1 MLRCSDAR
9 YLTRQYLSSYTS
21 SAASTVGRDLRS
33 IREASVHMRLALA
46 RMAIWMVFLVVFSCP
61 VLAQQG
67 LANHN
72 VLRRDRS
79 TSSPALA
86 HLQKRAVDARGFP
99 PRSDG
104 SSLTTL
110 YKYSQAPVGGNSSLI
125 LRDFLPFDYP
135 LLSGFTPTNSPFC
148 FRNEEAWGSYP
159 FSSTKIPASRKL
171 HNANR
176 QQPGFGHRGRS
187 TVIFLIFYDRTSKPS
202 LGLSH
207 LRSSHPVYKRVCCY
221 RAC

>member
-1 MLRCSDAR
+1 
-9 YLTRQYLSSYTS
+9 
-21 SAASTVGRDLRS
+21 
-33 IREASVHMRLALA
+33 MRLALA
-46 RMAIWMVFLVVFSCP
+46 RMAIWMVFLVAFPCP
-61 VLAQQG
+61 LLAQQG

-110 YKYSQAPVGGNSSLI
+110 YKYSQAPVGANSSLI

-159 FSSTKIPASRKL
+159 YLVDQDSRLAEATQRKSSATRIRPSRPFYGDFSD
-171 HNANR
+171 
-176 QQPGFGHRGRS
+176 
-187 TVIFLIFYDRTSKPS
+187 FLRPNLEALTRFVTSK
-202 LGLSH
+202 
-207 LRSSHPVYKRVCCY
+207 V
-221 RAC
+221 